1 MSSGQVEMLMML
13 LLVWAVR
20 ASDGTTEEAA
30 DAEGDFSIT
39 LDLENPEVALDPPE
53 THQVASPGRVSA
65 TQPYIDPA
73 TPLQVKAYVGITASI
88 PCIVN
93 NLGQRSVSWVRHRDI
108 HVLTVGRFT
117 FTNDDRFVALHED
130 GSNAWILSLRSP
142 SANDSG
148 IYECQINTKPTLSQM
163 ITLDVVEPQ
172 AIITAGRELYVD
184 AGSSLSLTCQIVNA
198 PAAPEFLLW
207 YHEQQ
212 VANYVE
218 HVHVDTNHVNGT
230 TTSTLVLDEARVHN
244 SGKYT
249 CSASNAREASIMV
262 HVLSGEEPRAM
273 QTNGAGMRLLS
284 LSPFPLP
291 LLLTGLCWL
300 LLLPLLLPVSA
311 AAFPS
316 AFAVFV
322 TLEMIYIIPKLV
334 I

>member
-20 ASDGTTEEAA
+20 ASDGTTEEPTNTGEDFSLTI
-30 DAEGDFSIT
+30 DAE
-39 LDLENPEVALDPPE
+39 NPDMAFDPPE
-53 THQVASPGRVSA
+53 AHQVASPGKVSA

-130 GSNAWILSLRSP
+130 GSNAWILSLKSP
-142 SANDSG
+142 STNDSG

-163 ITLDVVEPQ
+163 ITLDVVAGAEARAPPPDGSAEEAIPPADTETQARSSSRLIRVKCEGIWCLMKPQ

-262 HVLSGEEPRAM
+262 HVLSGEY
-273 QTNGAGMRLLS
+273 GMSKIRMN
-284 LSPFPLP
+284 F
-291 LLLTGLCWL
+291 
-300 LLLPLLLPVSA
+300 
-311 AAFPS
+311 
-316 AFAVFV
+316 
-322 TLEMIYIIPKLV
+322 
-334 I
+334 

>member
-1 MSSGQVEMLMML
+1 MLS
-13 LLVWAVR
+13 VR
-20 ASDGTTEEAA
+20 ASDGITEEPT
-30 DAEGDFSIT
+30 DTGEDFSIT
-39 LDLENPEVALDPPE
+39 IDAENPEVAFDPPE
-53 THQVASPGRVSA
+53 AHQVASPGEVSA

-93 NLGQRSVSWVRHRDI
+93 NLGQRSVTPGILGPSPRHPRPD
-108 HVLTVGRFT
+108 GRP
-117 FTNDDRFVALHED
+117 LH
-130 GSNAWILSLRSP
+130 LHQRRPLRSP
-142 SANDSG
+142 PRGRQQRLDTQPLKSPTTNDSG

-273 QTNGAGMRLLS
+273 QTNGAGMELL
-284 LSPFPLP
+284 PLP
-291 LLLTGLCWL
+291 PSPLPFLLTGLCWL

>member
-1 MSSGQVEMLMML
+1 MSSGQVEILMLL
-13 LLVWAVR
+13 LLVWVVR
-20 ASDGTTEEAA
+20 ASDGTAEEPTHSS
-30 DAEGDFSIT
+30 EDFHIT
-39 LDLENPEVALDPPE
+39 LDAQESQLVLDPPE
-53 THQVASPGRVSA
+53 AHQVASPGQVSA

-73 TPLQVKAYVGITASI
+73 TPLHVKAYVGVTASL

-130 GSNAWILSLRSP
+130 GSNAWILNLRSP
-142 SANDSG
+142 TTNDTG
-148 IYECQINTKPTLSQM
+148 TYECQINTKPTLSQL

-218 HVHVDTNHVNGT
+218 HVHVDTSHVNGT

-249 CSASNAREASIMV
+249 CSASNAREASITV

-273 QTNGAGMRLLS
+273 QTNGAGGMLL
-284 LSPFPLP
+284 PLP
-291 LLLTGLCWL
+291 HSPLLFLLTGICCL
-300 LLLPLLLPVSA
+300 LLLPVSA
-311 AAFPS
+311 AAAAAFP
-316 AFAVFV
+316 
-322 TLEMIYIIPKLV
+322 
-334 I
+334 